1 MKKINAIKLDPFE
14 QEIEDN
20 LEKAGVL
27 TSKEIVTE
35 KKFAKMAA
43 KNYLREKVIRINIGV
58 FDEDLTKIKKIAK
71 EDGIPYQTLLTSV
84 IHKLMTG
91 RYREICRE

>member
-1 MKKINAIKLDPFE
+1 MKKINEIKLDPFE

-27 TSKEIVTE
+27 TAKEIATE
-35 KKFAKMAA
+35 KKAAKAAA

-58 FDEDLTKIKKIAK
+58 FDEDLLKIKKMAK

-84 IHKLMTG
+84 IHKLVPF
-91 RYREICRE
+91 R